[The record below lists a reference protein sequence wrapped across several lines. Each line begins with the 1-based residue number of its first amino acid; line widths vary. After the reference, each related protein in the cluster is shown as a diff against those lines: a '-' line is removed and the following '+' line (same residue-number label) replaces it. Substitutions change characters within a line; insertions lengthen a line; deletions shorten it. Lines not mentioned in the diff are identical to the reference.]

1 MDESRGKKGETERNW
16 RGRQRETDNS
26 EMEVCFLGR
35 REQASEQKKV
45 RDWGGEIEELLL
57 GCQLQ
62 SRIQYDISS
71 EVVTEVKHSF
81 IWLTLSYEYSQ

>member
-1 MDESRGKKGETERNW
+1 MIHITHHMDESRGKKGETERNW

-45 RDWGGEIEELLL
+45 RD
-57 GCQLQ
+57 
-62 SRIQYDISS
+62 
-71 EVVTEVKHSF
+71 
-81 IWLTLSYEYSQ
+81 